1 MGLISKIQS
10 SPSGKISTRFSHID
24 LNLIMSKAASLKGM
38 ATAIV
43 LTALFESWI
52 SHYGTP
58 TKITTEKGS
67 QFESLVMQ
75 SVCQLYEYPENQHT
89 CLSSAVKRLDGK
101 FSLHAQGSA
110 YVFCQSM
117 DQVAF
122 HCHAWVKNEFQ
133 GRSTSL
139 FLYKFKNNRGIFSLC
154 KSSTWTTNLGGKTQK
169 MYTWF
174 TYYSN
179 WPSPSS
185 PGYSFANTANW
196 SIQLRKIP
204 PSDCLKRDRA

>member
-52 SHYGTP
+52 SDYGTP

-89 CLSSAVKRLDGK
+89 CLSSAVKRLMESFHFTLK
-101 FSLHAQGSA
+101 VVPMCSA
-110 YVFCQSM
+110 KVWTRLLSTVMLGLKTSFKEDLQVYFCTNLKITGEF
-117 DQVAF
+117 F
-122 HCHAWVKNEFQ
+122 HCVKVQLEP
-133 GRSTSL
+133 L
-139 FLYKFKNNRGIFSLC
+139 I
-154 KSSTWTTNLGGKTQK
+154 WEGKHRKCIHGLLQI
-169 MYTWF
+169 
-174 TYYSN
+174 
-179 WPSPSS
+179 SP
-185 PGYSFANTANW
+185 YNFVKY
-196 SIQLRKIP
+196 LR
-204 PSDCLKRDRA
+204 ATV